1 MAPPDDLPSPRETFL
16 AYAVAT
22 ASSLVW
28 IACVVP
34 GVDLAEGGI
43 PNDHATPM
51 ARATMLI
58 VPALLF
64 LVAGPVGAVLARNV
78 SGYRALLAA
87 SNAFISFFFA
97 GALWFKGP
105 HDLARILVTLG
116 LVAVGIAAVIECVRA
131 ARVEEPSEPAD
142 GAPSEAEDGE
152 PDASLDADRGPEPSP
167 ADSETGR
174 GGWQLA
180 LSILI
185 LLTPASLL
193 AEGGGERASYLAP
206 FAFVAVSALG
216 GRLGRTLTD
225 LRLTTALLLVILAAH
240 LAISVRYALNE
251 GLPHPLRWT
260 AAGWVAFGLT
270 FAVFALASLWAG
282 VLVARRR
289 RLA

>member
-1 MAPPDDLPSPRETFL
+1 MAPPDDLPSPRETGL

-34 GVDLAEGGI
+34 GVELAEGGI

-64 LVAGPVGAVLARNV
+64 LVAGPVGAVLARNIA
-78 SGYRALLAA
+78 GYRALLAA
-87 SNAFISFFFA
+87 SDAFIAFYFG

-105 HDLARILVTLG
+105 HDTARVLVTLG

-131 ARVEEPSEPAD
+131 ARAGASTEETE
-142 GAPSEAEDGE
+142 GE
-152 PDASLDADRGPEPSP
+152 PGATPGAGDGPALSAAE
-167 ADSETGR
+167 SEGGR
-174 GGWQLA
+174 GGVRLA

-193 AEGGGERASYLAP
+193 AEGGGERASYMAP

-216 GRLGRTLTD
+216 GRLSRTLTD
-225 LRLTTALLLVILAAH
+225 LRLTTALLLVILGGH

-270 FAVFALASLWAG
+270 FAVLALASLWAA
-282 VLVARRR
+282 VLISRRR
-289 RLA
+289 SLA

>member
-1 MAPPDDLPSPRETFL
+1 MAPPDDLPSPRETGL

-34 GVDLAEGGI
+34 GVELAEGGI

-64 LVAGPVGAVLARNV
+64 LVAGPVGAVLARNIA
-78 SGYRALLAA
+78 GYRSLLAA
-87 SNAFISFFFA
+87 SDAFIAFYFG

-105 HDLARILVTLG
+105 HDTARILVSLG
-116 LVAVGIAAVIECVRA
+116 LVAVGIAAVIESVRA
-131 ARVEEPSEPAD
+131 ARAGTSTEETE
-142 GAPSEAEDGE
+142 GE
-152 PDASLDADRGPEPSP
+152 PGATPDVGDGPPLSAAE
-167 ADSETGR
+167 SEGGR
-174 GGWQLA
+174 GGVRLA

-193 AEGGGERASYLAP
+193 AEGGGERASYMAP

-216 GRLGRTLTD
+216 GRLSRTLTD
-225 LRLTTALLLVILAAH
+225 LRLTTALLLVILGGH

-270 FAVFALASLWAG
+270 FAVLALASLWAA
-282 VLVARRR
+282 VLISRRR
-289 RLA
+289 SLA

>member
-1 MAPPDDLPSPRETFL
+1 MAPPDDLPSPRETGL

-34 GVDLAEGGI
+34 GVELAEGGI

-64 LVAGPVGAVLARNV
+64 LVAGPVGAVLARNIA
-78 SGYRALLAA
+78 GYRALLAA
-87 SNAFISFFFA
+87 SDAFIAFYFG

-105 HDLARILVTLG
+105 HDTARVLVTLG

-131 ARVEEPSEPAD
+131 ARAGASTEETE
-142 GAPSEAEDGE
+142 GE
-152 PDASLDADRGPEPSP
+152 PGATPDTDVDG
-167 ADSETGR
+167 GR
-174 GGWQLA
+174 GGVRLA

-193 AEGGGERASYLAP
+193 AEGGGERASYMAP

-216 GRLGRTLTD
+216 GRLSRTLTD
-225 LRLTTALLLVILAAH
+225 LRLTTALLLVILGGH

-270 FAVFALASLWAG
+270 FAVLALASLWAA
-282 VLVARRR
+282 VLISRRR
-289 RLA
+289 SLA

>member
-34 GVDLAEGGI
+34 GVDLAEGGT

-51 ARATMLI
+51 ARATLLI

-64 LVAGPVGAVLARNV
+64 LVAGPVGAVLARSP

-87 SNAFISFFFA
+87 ADAFITFFFA
-97 GALWFKGP
+97 GALWFSGP
-105 HDLARILVTLG
+105 RDLVRSIVSLG
-116 LVAVGIAAVIECVRA
+116 LVVVGGIAVVECVRA
-131 ARVEEPSEPAD
+131 ARAGDEPGPSARGPGPSPSGSDPALSGSEPATSD
-142 GAPSEAEDGE
+142 P
-152 PDASLDADRGPEPSP
+152 
-167 ADSETGR
+167 GR
-174 GGWQLA
+174 GGIRLA
-180 LSILI
+180 LSILF

-193 AEGGGERASYLAP
+193 AGTGGERASFLAP

-216 GRLGRTLTD
+216 GRLARTLVD
-225 LRLTTALLLVILAAH
+225 LRLTTALLLAILAAH

-251 GLPHPLRWT
+251 GLPPPLRWT

-270 FAVFALASLWAG
+270 LAVFVLSGLWAG
-282 VLVARRR
+282 VLWARRR
-289 RLA
+289 SRP

>member
-78 SGYRALLAA
+78 AGYRALLAA
-87 SNAFISFFFA
+87 SDAFIAFFFG

-105 HDLARILVTLG
+105 HEPARALVTLG

-131 ARVEEPSEPAD
+131 AKAGVRAAD
-142 GAPSEAEDGE
+142 AEAE
-152 PDASLDADRGPEPSP
+152 PDPALGSLEGPEPEAS
-167 ADSETGR
+167 AQEASR
-174 GGWQLA
+174 GGTRLA

-216 GRLGRTLTD
+216 SRLGRTLTD
-225 LRLTTALLLVILAAH
+225 MRLTTALLLVILGAH

-270 FAVFALASLWAG
+270 FAVLALASLWAG

-289 RLA
+289 SLA